1 MGFTKLDE
9 GILQSSV
16 MAESGSVFK
25 VWIAL
30 LASCGQDGIAKVS
43 SVFLS
48 SACHLPQK
56 TVDHAI
62 ENLSSPDPRS
72 RSLNDEGRRIQ
83 RVDGGYRVIN
93 YEKYRAFSPNEGN
106 PNSPGALR
114 VRRWREKQKSV
125 TCPPDVTPGN
135 VTSVTSAS
143 ASASASASKSSLS
156 EEGKKSEEGEA
167 APVIPTTFIES
178 AKKEI
183 PRIFS
188 EGGHSELLSPAF
200 LAYLVNLS
208 WEFKDIDLEDEI
220 KGKFAHWTKYPL
232 TKKSNLCLQFR
243 NWFRMARKIE
253 SDRQRERL
261 VGHHRPEA

>member
-106 PNSPGALR
+106 PNSPGAIR
-114 VRRWREKQKSV
+114 VRRWREKQKGV
-125 TCPPDVTPGN
+125 TSQPVVTQGN

-143 ASASASASKSSLS
+143 ASASSSASLSS
-156 EEGKKSEEGEA
+156 EEGRKTEGGESDKG
-167 APVIPTTFIES
+167 IPASFSES
-178 AKKEI
+178 ARKEI

-188 EGGHSELLSPAF
+188 EGGHSELLTPDL
-200 LAYLVNLS
+200 LAYLVALS
-208 WEFKDIDLEDEI
+208 WEFKDLDLEDEI

-253 SDRQRERL
+253 ADRHRERL
-261 VGHHRPEA
+261 VGRHQPEA